1 MIFRP
6 TIGPLSL
13 IVAACLVQAAVAQAP
28 PDIDSLREQNSISS
42 EDRQR
47 IAQWIGG
54 RATDLESSAND
65 PARVSGTIRE
75 ILGKLDRATPAFRTA
90 YVEET
95 SRAAQARFTSAPPAV
110 KWALAEVLQSFD
122 DPAAIDGLIAALQ
135 SDDVI
140 VRWRAAVGLLSLRGR
155 VGAAAPN
162 VLAALEETA
171 RAEPHALVRR
181 SVYLAMLMPDRL
193 DDGLAKLAS
202 ALTAR
207 RDAFEQGPPAGLN
220 AETELFER
228 LARPDSL
235 LRNADERGRAD
246 VTRALAAVL
255 TITVSRYAALPAD
268 ASALDKEALE
278 RLILQTES
286 ALRVAAREVAGGN
299 NAPDVTSAMYTGG
312 ADVAERMIAELA
324 KWVGQ
329 EGSPGLL
336 NQAPWDVPVGGVAQQ
351 AATASP

>member
-1 MIFRP
+1 M
-6 TIGPLSL
+6 
-13 IVAACLVQAAVAQAP
+13 
-28 PDIDSLREQNSISS
+28 N
-42 EDRQR
+42 
-47 IAQWIGG
+47 
-54 RATDLESSAND
+54 
-65 PARVSGTIRE
+65 GTVRE
-75 ILGKLDRATPAFRTA
+75 IIGKLDRATPAFRTA
-90 YVEET
+90 FIEEL
-95 SRAAQARFTSAPPAV
+95 SREAQARFTSAPPTV
-110 KWALAEVLQSFD
+110 RWALAEALRSFD
-122 DPAAIDGLIAALQ
+122 DPAAIDGLTAALQ

-140 VRWRAAVGLLSLRGR
+140 VRWRAATGLLSLRDR

-162 VLAALEETA
+162 VLSALEQTA
-171 RAEPHALVRR
+171 RSEPHELVRR

-202 ALTAR
+202 ALVAR
-207 RDAFEQGPPAGLN
+207 REQVDQGPAAGLK
-220 AETELFER
+220 AETDLFER

-235 LRNADERGRAD
+235 LRNASERGRAD
-246 VTRALAAVL
+246 LTRALAAIL
-255 TITVSRYAALPAD
+255 TTAVGRYTALPAD

-299 NAPDVTSAMYTGG
+299 SAPDVTAAMSAGG
-312 ADVAERMIAELA
+312 ADAANRLQAELA